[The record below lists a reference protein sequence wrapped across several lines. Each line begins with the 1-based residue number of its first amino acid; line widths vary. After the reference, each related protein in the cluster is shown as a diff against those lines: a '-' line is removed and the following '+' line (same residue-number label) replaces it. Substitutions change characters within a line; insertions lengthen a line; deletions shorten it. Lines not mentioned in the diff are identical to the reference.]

1 MDFSIWTEKYRP
13 KLLKDVVNQKH
24 VVERLKSFVKEGR
37 IPHMIF
43 AGPPGTGKTCCAIA
57 VAREIFGENWRQNF
71 QETNASD
78 MRGIDVIRTRIK
90 GFSRIK
96 PMEASFK
103 IIFLDEADALTSDA
117 QNALRR
123 LMEMYSD
130 VTRFVLSCNYSSNII
145 PPIQSR
151 AVVFRFRALTKESV
165 FEYLDRIVKAEKLK
179 IDKEALEALYSLSEG
194 DMRKSTNILQASAV
208 LGERITSD
216 VVYEVASQ
224 AQPKEVI
231 EMMEKA
237 LDGKFVDARN
247 ILKELLL
254 KKGISGQDIIKE
266 ISSLVYKI
274 DVSDKDKISLVNEIG
289 EFEFRLNQGGN
300 EQIQLESLLA
310 HFSLYGKNR

>member
-13 KLLKDVVNQKH
+13 KMLKDVVDQKH

-90 GFSRIK
+90 GFSRIR
-96 PMEASFK
+96 PIGASFK

-151 AVVFRFRALTKESV
+151 AVVFRFKSLSKENV
-165 FEYLDRIVKAEKLK
+165 FEYLEKIVKAERLK

-194 DMRKSTNILQASAV
+194 DMRKATNMLQASAI
-208 LGERITSD
+208 LGERITKD

-224 AQPKEVI
+224 AQPKEVA
-231 EMMEKA
+231 EMMESA
-237 LDGKFVDARN
+237 LNGKFVDARN
-247 ILKELLL
+247 ALKELLL
-254 KKGISGQDIIKE
+254 KKGVSGQDIIKE
-266 ISSLVYKI
+266 ISSQIYRLDI
-274 DVSDKDKISLVNEIG
+274 SDKDRVSLVDEIG

-300 EQIQLESLLA
+300 EQIQLEALLA
-310 HFSLYGKNR
+310 HFALYCKGK